1 VNRTHLV
8 IIIFI
13 FGMSLLALPL
23 ALISGQPP
31 QIVIATIL
39 TSVGATIVATV
50 VSLLLGKKLK
60 EG

>member
-1 VNRTHLV
+1 VKKRYLP
-8 IIIFI
+8 IIVLI

-23 ALISGQPP
+23 ALISEQPP
-31 QIVIATIL
+31 QIVIVTVL

-50 VSLLLGKKLK
+50 VSLMLGKKLK

>member
-8 IIIFI
+8 IIILI